1 MKCPVCGAADLI
13 HDTRDITHTCNDES
27 IVISAVTADFCP
39 ACSEFITDMTETD
52 RIMREIRSLGTESD
66 STRNAEM
73 QKLRSALLAGAASEP
88 GQPADTEYFQS
99 LRSAV
104 AQGLSGDASISADDV
119 LDNLE
124 AKYMA
129 QVDAQKMIDAIS
141 EDNIHEEVSFG
152 KPAGK
157 EKL

>member
-13 HDTRDITHTCNDES
+13 HDTRDITHTCNGES
-27 IVISAVTADFCP
+27 FVIPAVTADFCP
-39 ACSEFITDMTETD
+39 ACSEFIADMTETE
-52 RIMREIRSLGTESD
+52 RFMRAIRSLGTESD

-88 GQPADTEYFQS
+88 GQAADTEYFQS

-152 KPAGK
+152 KPVGK
-157 EKL
+157 EEN